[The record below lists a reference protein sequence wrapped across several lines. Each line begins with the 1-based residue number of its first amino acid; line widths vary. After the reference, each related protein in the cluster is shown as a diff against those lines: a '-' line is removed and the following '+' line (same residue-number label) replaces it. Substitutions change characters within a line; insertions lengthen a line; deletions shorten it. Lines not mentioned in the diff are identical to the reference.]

1 MSSIVSAIVGS
12 PTRQLTEE
20 ETHIPDIDLRI
31 PDIDLRPEISDLDN
45 LTHHTPRATPL
56 DRQIE
61 RMLSSKPATLSES
74 QQRYWSDKDRQ
85 SIEKNMNRLQTEITA
100 LEQAAITIKAL
111 EKESKRLSA
120 SRGMK
125 PLTLGSRVALGAA
138 QGVLRGI
145 AGSNHVKLN
154 QLAEIKREAEQQQH
168 TPRTG
173 GMKTKKTLKKYKG
186 SILVHRG
193 KLDKF
198 NKCSSRSCHKN
209 KIRRTKRRRG
219 TKRRRR

>member
-12 PTRQLTEE
+12 PTRQLTKEE
-20 ETHIPDIDLRI
+20 IHIPFIDLTS
-31 PDIDLRPEISDLDN
+31 EISGLDN
-45 LTHHTPRATPL
+45 LTHHTYRATPL
-56 DRQIE
+56 DRQIGH
-61 RMLSSKPATLSES
+61 MLSSKPVTLLES
-74 QQRYWSDKDRQ
+74 RDERDRSDMDPLSIKKKMDRLEIQ
-85 SIEKNMNRLQTEITA
+85 ITA
-100 LEQAAITIKAL
+100 AEKAATGLKAL
-111 EKESKRLSA
+111 EREAKRLSS
-120 SRGMK
+120 SRGLK

-138 QGVLRGI
+138 VGVLRGI
-145 AGSNHVKLN
+145 AGSDQVELSR
-154 QLAEIKREAEQQQH
+154 LAESKREAERQQH

-173 GMKTKKTLKKYKG
+173 GTKTKKTLKKYKG
-186 SILVHRG
+186 SILVHKG

>member
-12 PTRQLTEE
+12 PTRQLTKEE
-20 ETHIPDIDLRI
+20 IPFIDLTS
-31 PDIDLRPEISDLDN
+31 EISDLDN
-45 LTHHTPRATPL
+45 LTHHTHRATPL
-56 DRQIE
+56 DRQTARHIE
-61 RMLSSKPATLSES
+61 RMFSKQQDREPLESSDE
-74 QQRYWSDKDRQ
+74 QYRSDRNPL
-85 SIEKNMNRLQTEITA
+85 SIEKEMDRLKAQKTATEK
-100 LEQAAITIKAL
+100 AATGLKAL
-111 EKESKRLSA
+111 EREVKRQSS
-120 SRGMK
+120 SRGLK

-138 QGVLRGI
+138 VGVLRGI
-145 AGSNHVKLN
+145 AESDQVKLN
-154 QLAEIKREAEQQQH
+154 RLAESKREAERQQH

-173 GMKTKKTLKKYKG
+173 GTKTKKTLKKYKG
-186 SILVHRG
+186 SILVHKG